1 MLNSYETIFVD
12 IPPLEGESEHG
23 LREAFYPFRYG
34 DEGGFRPRYYL
45 GYDEL
50 LPISANELRPSG
62 SDAHAARLDWLLVG
76 AQGVRMRT
84 LVRRALLI
92 DTTSFSAMLCAYLDD
107 DATVGSWDVLHLR
120 GGLVR
125 ESSDTVLAVIEWV
138 DGGGVVH
145 QLGSAPNIPMELDD
159 FYYITF
165 EVYQDTN
172 GDWRAKLSTSP
183 QGSPGTLT
191 LQVDVAVPGA
201 LLAAVAHNHVGLF
214 ETAADPPSAPLA
226 FGGLS
231 TIDFRVLI
239 IPSQECTLTL
249 TLYDDDR
256 ISPRWEVG
264 TSPGHPYPYL
274 VQPERYQEQELDVAA
289 GRSTIATVGVG
300 VIDPAQIP
308 GDQDGGWLTERLAAL
323 GLADIAGR
331 RCRLLRF
338 VDEATGYEVVAD
350 GPAGVPRLDP
360 SYAAYTWEIRD
371 TRDVERRLRLFDLVG
386 GAPVISGAATVDPT
400 PPPGYG
406 FDITWGTLENAP

>member
-1 MLNSYETIFVD
+1 MLNSYETLFID
-12 IPPLEGESEHG
+12 DPPLDGGSEHG
-23 LREAFYPFRYG
+23 LRDAFYPFHYG

-45 GYDEL
+45 GYNEL
-50 LPISANELRPSG
+50 VPISANELRPSG
-62 SDAHAARLDWLLVG
+62 SDAHVARLDWLLVG

-92 DTTSFSAMLCAYLDD
+92 DTTSFSSMLCAYLDD
-107 DATVGSWDVLHLR
+107 DASLGAWDVLHLR
-120 GGLVR
+120 GGLAR

-138 DGGGVVH
+138 DAGGIVH

-159 FYYITF
+159 HYYITF
-165 EVYQDTN
+165 EVYQDAL
-172 GDWRAKLSTSP
+172 GDWRAKVSTSTQVAP
-183 QGSPGTLT
+183 DLI

-201 LLAAVAHNHVGLF
+201 LLAASAHNHVGIF
-214 ETAADPPSAPLA
+214 QTAADPPSAPLA

-231 TIDFRVLI
+231 SKDFRVLI
-239 IPSQECTLTL
+239 IPSLECTLTL
-249 TLYDDDR
+249 TVYEDDR

-264 TSPGHPYPYL
+264 TGAGHPYPYL
-274 VQPERYQEQELDVAA
+274 AQPDRYQEQELDMAA
-289 GRSTIATVGVG
+289 GRSSLATVGVA
-300 VIDPAQIP
+300 VIDPAQTP
-308 GDQDGGWLTERLAAL
+308 GDQDSGWLTERLAAF

-350 GPAGVPRLDP
+350 GPAGVPRLDA
-360 SYAAYTWEIRD
+360 SYAAYGWEIRD
-371 TRDVERRLRLFDLVG
+371 TRDTERRLRLFDLVG
-386 GAPVISGAATVDPT
+386 GAPAISGAASVDPT